1 MVHLNL
7 FMKVL
12 EENSDMAFL
21 VEQIS
26 AGKLTVP
33 SPQDIQTHLASL
45 PEDERNK
52 VQTLLVN
59 TIESLTGYTNQ
70 LEMDKEETRKQMDR
84 NLDSRKACQSY
95 ETRQG
100 GGGKNKK

>member
-7 FMKVL
+7 FMKTL

-26 AGKLTVP
+26 SGNLTLP

-45 PEDERNK
+45 PEDKRNQ

-59 TIESLTGYTNQ
+59 TIESLTSYTNQ
-70 LEMDKEETRKQMDR
+70 LEMDKEETRKQIDR
-84 NLDSRKACQSY
+84 NLDSSKACQSY

-100 GGGKNKK
+100 SRKSKK